1 MQAEQVNMPN
11 QEEVQMPCNQK
22 AHADLL
28 VTIMDIIE
36 KYQEGE
42 TGEGNYLKAM
52 NALRDLHKF
61 GSQLRGSVVYQYY
74 EAVARAPAPPPA
86 RVRAARKKLNDDE
99 KRANGYV
106 ECNKCG
112 RLFSE
117 RSKLRRHQET
127 TEICRHITHEKEVA
141 VQTKRVERV
150 KVDKKRRAPGASVT
164 ALITPPDDHCIT
176 KKDAFYGTF
185 LHSMLLFL
193 EGRQHQVATI
203 LARQSQ
209 AVTTKLNGTAQS
221 FLITPQMTAFQIMMM
236 RNKEKTETIARIKK
250 ENLYDAYMHSMLFE
264 NGSGLRCM
272 IAEQMHTLPASPL
285 PELVQRAH
293 QFNAYIDPLWSTSPA
308 SPDSQDFHGPTE
320 AELQQFAE
328 QGNQHD
334 APEYSP
340 TGSPPLSPEDAH
352 AMEILMHYA
361 DIDIPLCPH
370 CKRNEKECEEQ
381 TEEEKNPI
389 TYWCG
394 GWGVSCD
401 DCYYKNHPEEE
412 EADTA
417 HAVTLF
423 ADYESD

>member
-1 MQAEQVNMPN
+1 MQAQEVNQPN
-11 QEEVQMPCNQK
+11 QEQAQLPANQK

-36 KYQEGE
+36 TSNISE
-42 TGEGNYLKAM
+42 TGEGNYLTAM
-52 NALRDLHKF
+52 NALRDLYKL

-74 EAVARAPAPPPA
+74 ESVARAPAPPPA

-117 RSKLRRHQET
+117 RSKLTRHQET
-127 TEICRHITHEKEVA
+127 TEICRHISHEKEVA

-185 LHSMLLFL
+185 LHSMLLFI

-209 AVTTKLNGTAQS
+209 AVTTKLNATVQS

-236 RNKEKTETIARIKK
+236 RNKEKTETLARIKK
-250 ENLYDAYMHSMLFE
+250 ENLYDAYMHNMLFE

-272 IAEQMHTLPASPL
+272 IADQMQTLPASPL
-285 PELVQRAH
+285 PELVRRAH
-293 QFNAYIDPLWSTSPA
+293 QFNAYIDPLWSTSPP
-308 SPDSQDFHGPTE
+308 SPTPSQRYE
-320 AELQQFAE
+320 QRMAELEQEFHE
-328 QGNQHD
+328 QGGQHD

-340 TGSPPLSPEDAH
+340 TGSPPLSPPISPAYAH

-361 DIDIPLCPH
+361 DIPA
-370 CKRNEKECEEQ
+370 E
-381 TEEEKNPI
+381 T
-389 TYWCG
+389 
-394 GWGVSCD
+394 
-401 DCYYKNHPEEE
+401 
-412 EADTA
+412 
-417 HAVTLF
+417 AVTLF

>member
-11 QEEVQMPCNQK
+11 QEEVQMPSNQK

-42 TGEGNYLKAM
+42 NGEGNYLKAM

-61 GSQLRGSVVYQYY
+61 GSQLRGNVVYQYY

-164 ALITPPDDHCIT
+164 ALVTPPDDHCIT
-176 KKDAFYGTF
+176 KKHAFYGTF
-185 LHSMLLFL
+185 LHSMLLFI

-221 FLITPQMTAFQIMMM
+221 FVLTPQMTAFQIMMM
-236 RNKEKTETIARIKK
+236 RNKEKTETLVRIKK
-250 ENLYDAYMHSMLFE
+250 ENLYDAYMHHMLFE
-264 NGSGLRCM
+264 SGSGLPCM
-272 IAEQMHTLPASPL
+272 ITDHIHQEYTVDEIAEMLETTYPRTIVHVTPSP
-285 PELVQRAH
+285 
-293 QFNAYIDPLWSTSPA
+293 PA
-308 SPDSQDFHGPTE
+308 SPDSQDYYGPSE
-320 AELQQFAE
+320 AELQQFGE
-328 QGNQHD
+328 QGGQHD

-340 TGSPPLSPEDAH
+340 TGSPPLSPPLSPAYAH
-352 AMEILMHYA
+352 ALDLLMHYA
-361 DIDIPLCPH
+361 
-370 CKRNEKECEEQ
+370 E
-381 TEEEKNPI
+381 
-389 TYWCG
+389 G
-394 GWGVSCD
+394 
-401 DCYYKNHPEEE
+401 
-412 EADTA
+412 
-417 HAVTLF
+417 
-423 ADYESD
+423 YESD